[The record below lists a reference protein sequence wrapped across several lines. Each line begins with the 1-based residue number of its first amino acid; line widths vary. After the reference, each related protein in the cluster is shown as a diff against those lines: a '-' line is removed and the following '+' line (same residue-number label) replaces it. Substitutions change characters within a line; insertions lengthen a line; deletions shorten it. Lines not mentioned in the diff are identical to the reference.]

1 MKVIIKLNCRKEVH
15 KILSNKNK
23 LKNLKPEMVHL
34 LGEIKFSPMKVRV
47 CTRRNWGPNVK
58 GSGGQEGI
66 AENQTV
72 Q

>member
-1 MKVIIKLNCRKEVH
+1 
-15 KILSNKNK
+15 
-23 LKNLKPEMVHL
+23 
-34 LGEIKFSPMKVRV
+34 MKVRV